1 MRIVAGKYRSRVLNE
16 FEKIGVR
23 PTSDKAR
30 ESLFN
35 IINLK
40 VKDCVFLDLFAGTG
54 AVGIEAL
61 SRGAKEVHFCDNSIN
76 SVKLIKSNLEKLKIS
91 EDIFVNFINATTFLS
106 GTDKTFDI
114 VYIDPPYAS
123 EEYLSA
129 INLSLEK
136 LKDGGVVIVESDKAL
151 DYKVKGEV
159 FDERKYGKCHLT
171 FIRKEK

>member
-61 SRGAKEVHFCDNSIN
+61 SRGAKEVYFCDNSIN

-114 VYIDPPYAS
+114 IYIDPPYAS

-136 LKDGGVVIVESDKAL
+136 LKDGGMVIVESDKPL
-151 DYKVKGEV
+151 NYKVNGEV

>member
-35 IINLK
+35 IINGK

-61 SRGAKEVHFCDNSIN
+61 SRGAKESYFCDNSFQSI
-76 SVKLIKSNLEKLKIS
+76 KLIKSNLEKLKIS
-91 EDIFVNFINATTFLS
+91 RDAYVSFTGATAFLKA
-106 GTDKTFDI
+106 TDKRFDI
-114 VYIDPPYAS
+114 IYIDPPYAS
-123 EEYLSA
+123 DEYLEA
-129 INLSLEK
+129 INLSLTK
-136 LKDGGVVIVESDKAL
+136 LTDEGIVIVESDKPL
-151 DYKVKGEV
+151 DLEIKGKI
-159 FDERKYGKCHLT
+159 FDTRKYGKCHLT
-171 FIRKEK
+171 FIKQEQ